1 MKNKFKVFLSC
12 LLALM
17 LFSSAA
23 SLTAGAADYD
33 TANATGFVF
42 SDSGI
47 TVTEGSYTGY
57 KVKGTALSVT
67 DAGTYVVSGTCSG
80 GTIVVKKNVTGV
92 TLVLDGLNLSASAT
106 APITFNK
113 GSQATLIAKDGTV
126 STLADDKY
134 NNDDIY
140 TDIEL
145 YPDIE
150 NAVIKCKDGSNVTI
164 CGSGTINV
172 NSYGKNGI
180 KGGYDLY
187 EEDDDGNVTDT
198 LLSTASLTIKEVTL
212 NVNAAVNDGIK
223 SDKELNILSGNITV
237 SAADDA
243 VKCDYVLNIGAKG
256 TEGPAI
262 KVTKAN
268 EGIEA
273 AVVNVYSGNVTVNA
287 TDDGINAANSDLT
300 NYNFGY
306 NQYGGYVCIN
316 CTNGDGLDSNGTLLL
331 KGGTLEVYGPSSG
344 DGEPLDA
351 ESTVTFAGATVLA
364 VGQNQM
370 NQPLVSDGAAYVTF
384 GASASGRPGGIFSG
398 GNTSVVTAGNTIS
411 IKDSSGNTLYS
422 GKAVRNASY
431 VIFSSPALVNG
442 SSYTLYNGS
451 SSSSTS
457 YAANST
463 SGNNPGGNGP
473 GGNRPGE
480 GYSGQQPGEGEDAG
494 TDDSGI
500 GSVLNTILNFFR
512 SVWAWIVSFVAKIIA
527 LF

>member
-1 MKNKFKVFLSC
+1 MKNQFRVLLSFLLS
-12 LLALM
+12 LIILIPAI
-17 LFSSAA
+17 SVAA
-23 SLTAGAADYD
+23 NAADYD
-33 TANATGFVF
+33 TANATSFVF

-47 TVTEGSYTGY
+47 TVNGDTYTGY
-57 KVKGTALSVT
+57 KVKGTALSIT
-67 DAGTYVVSGTCSG
+67 DAGIYVVSGSCSN

-92 TLVLDGLNLSASAT
+92 TLVLDGLTLSASAT
-106 APITFNK
+106 APVTCNK
-113 GSQATLIAKDGTV
+113 GSKVTIVAKAGTT
-126 STLADDKY
+126 STLTDDKY
-134 NNDDIY
+134 NNDDVY
-140 TDIEL
+140 TDTEL

-150 NAVIKCKDGSNVTI
+150 NAVIKCKDGSDVTI
-164 CGSGTINV
+164 AGTGTINV

-198 LLSTASLTIKEVTL
+198 LLSTASLTVKEVTL
-212 NVNAAVNDGIK
+212 NVSAAVNDGIK

-243 VKCDYVLNIGAKG
+243 VKCDYVLNIGSEG
-256 TEGPAI
+256 TEGPEI
-262 KVTKAN
+262 KVTNAN

-273 AVVNVYSGNVTVNA
+273 ARINVYSGNINVYA
-287 TDDGINAANSDLT
+287 TDDGINTANSDLS
-300 NYNFGY
+300 NYSFSY
-306 NQYGGYVCIN
+306 NQYGGYVYVN
-316 CTNGDGLDSNGTLLL
+316 CTNGDGIDSNGTMLL

-351 ESTVTFAGATVLA
+351 ESAVSFAGATVLA

-370 NQPLVSDGAAYVTF
+370 NQPLASDGAAYVTF
-384 GASASGRPGGIFSG
+384 GASSG
-398 GNTSVVTAGNTIS
+398 GRTGGMFGGGNSSAVTAGNTIS

-431 VIFSSPALVNG
+431 VIFSSPSLVSG

-451 SSSSTS
+451 SSSTS
-457 YAANST
+457 SAAVTSN
-463 SGNNPGGNGP
+463 SGNQP

-480 GYSGQQPGEGEDAG
+480 GGPGQQPGEGKEINP
-494 TDDSGI
+494 DDSGT
-500 GSVLNTILNFFR
+500 GNMLNTILNFLN
-512 SVWAWIVSFVAKIIA
+512 SVWTWITSFVARISA